1 MTSFTEVITFFKRFA
16 KLVIIFVLSKSK
28 QLIQLKNLLHLN
40 KYLLKYKTLLII
52 GTIFILISNI
62 FALYPAEFVRHAF
75 DNIQESLTQNSMEKS
90 IHHNLLNYGSLI
102 LLFALMKGL
111 FMFFM
116 RQTVIV
122 MSRKIE
128 FDLKNE
134 IYKKYQNLSIA
145 FYKKNNTGDLMN
157 RITEDVNR
165 VRMYLGPAIMYAI
178 NMFFLF
184 TLVISKMFIINIS
197 LTLYVLIPL
206 PILAISVYLVSSQIN
221 KKSEQ
226 SQAQLSNLTSISQET
241 FSAINIIKI
250 FQNENNSFNRFYAEC
265 KNYKNRQLKLVSIEA
280 WFFPLII
287 LLIGIST
294 ITTVY
299 IGGLESFKG
308 TISTG
313 NIAEFIIYVN
323 MLTWP
328 VASVGWVTSL
338 VQRAEASMQRIN
350 EFLKTETTILN
361 YTTKNTKIQGN
372 IEFSNVSFT
381 YPDTGIQ
388 ALKNVS
394 FKVNENETLGIF
406 GKTGSGKST
415 IANLITRIYDRDK
428 GKISIGNR
436 DIKKLNL
443 YQLRRNI
450 GYVPQDGFLFSG
462 TVSENI
468 SFGKNKFTE
477 SEVIDAAKTAEIT
490 EEINQFPDKYGTI
503 IGERG
508 VQLSGGQRQRLSI
521 ARAIFIN
528 PSIYIFDDCL
538 SAIDANKEKLIL
550 ENLKGR
556 IENNTNI
563 IISHRTASMK
573 HANYIIVLEDGKI
586 IEEGTHENLVK
597 LGGFYA
603 KIHLKQTN
611 KNT

>member
-1 MTSFTEVITFFKRFA
+1 M
-16 KLVIIFVLSKSK
+16 
-28 QLIQLKNLLHLN
+28 KNLFHLN

-75 DNIQESLTQNSMEKS
+75 DSIQEVLTQNNKEKS
-90 IHHNLLNYGSLI
+90 IDYILLKYGILI
-102 LLFALMKGL
+102 LLFAIMKGL

-134 IYKKYQNLSIA
+134 IYQKYQKLGIS

-178 NMFFLF
+178 NMLFLF
-184 TLVISKMFIINIS
+184 TLVISKMFIINVS

-206 PILAISVYLVSSQIN
+206 PILAIGVYFVSSQIN

-226 SQAQLSNLTSISQET
+226 SQAQLSNLTSFSQET

-250 FQNENNSFNRFYAEC
+250 FRNENNSFYRFYNEC
-265 KNYKNRQLKLVSIEA
+265 KNYKDRQLKLVSVEA

-287 LLIGIST
+287 LLIGTST
-294 ITTVY
+294 ITTIY

-308 TISTG
+308 KISTG

-328 VASVGWVTSL
+328 VASVGWVTSI

-350 EFLKTETTILN
+350 EFLDTETTILN
-361 YTTKNTKIQGN
+361 HTTNETKIKGN

-381 YPDTGIQ
+381 YPDTGIK
-388 ALKNVS
+388 ALKNIT
-394 FKVNENETLGIF
+394 FKINENETLGVF

-415 IANLITRIYDRDK
+415 IANLITRLYDRDE
-428 GKISIGNR
+428 GKIYIGKK

-443 YQLRRNI
+443 YQLRGSI

-468 SFGKNKFTE
+468 SFGKNEFTE
-477 SEVIDAAKTAEIT
+477 SEIIDAAKTAEIT
-490 EEINQFPDKYGTI
+490 EEINQFPEKYNTL

-550 ENLKGR
+550 ENLKR
-556 IENNTNI
+556 KIKNNTNI
-563 IISHRTASMK
+563 IISHRTASMQ
-573 HANYIIVLEDGKI
+573 HANYIIVLEDGEI
-586 IEEGTHENLVK
+586 IEEGTHENLIK
-597 LGGFYA
+597 LNGFYA
-603 KIHLKQTN
+603 EMHLKQTN
-611 KNT
+611 TNT

>member
-1 MTSFTEVITFFKRFA
+1 M
-16 KLVIIFVLSKSK
+16 
-28 QLIQLKNLLHLN
+28 KNLLHLN
-40 KYLLKYKTLLII
+40 KYLLKYKILLII
-52 GTIFILISNI
+52 GAIFILISNI

-75 DNIQESLTQNSMEKS
+75 DNIQESLNLNNQEGS
-90 IHHNLLNYGSLI
+90 IHKTLLKYGSLI
-102 LLFALMKGL
+102 LLFAIIKGL

-116 RQTVIV
+116 RQTIIV

-128 FDLKNE
+128 FDLKND
-134 IYKKYQNLSIA
+134 IYLKYQNLGIS

-184 TLVISKMFIINIS
+184 TLVISKMFIINVS
-197 LTLYVLIPL
+197 LSLYVLIPL
-206 PILAISVYLVSSQIN
+206 PILAISVYFVSSQIN

-226 SQAQLSNLTSISQET
+226 SQAQLSTLTSISQET

-250 FQNENNSFNRFYAEC
+250 FRNEKNSLNRFYEEC
-265 KNYKNRQLKLVSIEA
+265 KNYKNKQLKLVSVEA

-294 ITTVY
+294 ITTIY
-299 IGGLESFKG
+299 IGGIESIKG
-308 TISTG
+308 NISTG

-338 VQRAEASMQRIN
+338 VQRSEASMKRIN
-350 EFLKTETTILN
+350 EFLDTETSVLN
-361 YTTKNTKIQGN
+361 YTNKETKIKGN
-372 IEFSNVSFT
+372 IEFSKVSFT

-394 FKVNENETLGIF
+394 FKIKENETLGIF

-415 IANLITRIYDRDK
+415 IANLITRLYDRDEGEISV
-428 GKISIGNR
+428 GKR

-443 YQLRRNI
+443 YQLRRYI

-462 TVSENI
+462 TISENI
-468 SFGKNKFTE
+468 SFGK
-477 SEVIDAAKTAEIT
+477 SEFRQSEIIDAAKTAEIAK
-490 EEINQFPDKYGTI
+490 EINDFPERYNTL

-508 VQLSGGQRQRLSI
+508 VQLSGGQRQRISI

-528 PSIYIFDDCL
+528 SSINIFDDCL

-550 ENLKGR
+550 ENLKER
-556 IENNTNI
+556 IKNNTNI
-563 IISHRTASMK
+563 IISHRTSSMQ
-573 HANYIIVLEDGKI
+573 HANYIIVLENGEI
-586 IEEGTHENLVK
+586 VEEGNHNDLIK
-597 LGGFYA
+597 LNGFYTEM
-603 KIHLKQTN
+603 HLKQTN
-611 KNT
+611 ENI